1 MQTNQQKFA
10 KKAFSQTNEITKQH
24 KKGSPYRQKYGSMSH
39 KLPILIRTA
48 GLAQALAFV
57 QAKKSDA
64 YNDLLDHLAAA
75 VKWPGATT
83 GIALAEKSRGE
94 DLDGYILLT
103 RRVSAALIWYKRF
116 AESVLEVK
124 STDDAPEGDES

>member
-10 KKAFSQTNEITKQH
+10 QTAFKQVEEIAKKDSK
-24 KKGSPYRQKYGSMSH
+24 YRQKYGSMSH

-57 QAKKSDA
+57 QAKKTDA

-83 GIALAEKSRGE
+83 GTALAEKSRGE
-94 DLDGYILLT
+94 HLDGYILLT

-116 AESVLEVK
+116 AESVLDVK
-124 STDDAPEGDES
+124 VTDEAPEGDES